1 MVSLADGGGGTPA
14 APRAPCWL
22 LGGPE
27 IGGPDGV
34 TPGMIRVPP
43 AATGPA
49 GRPGP
54 TGDPGGTMGEIGGGI
69 GYCRETGDPGGPSGP
84 AETGDT
90 GATGEP
96 GPVGAARLAMPD
108 ALVLPPASWAAVRR
122 ATWASAAALGQ
133 RAAGSLA
140 IARSTTCRTTG
151 GMSAGNGGGASRTW
165 RIAISSGLSPSNG
178 RCPDRH
184 W

>member
-1 MVSLADGGGGTPA
+1 MVSLTDGGGGTPA

-27 IGGPDGV
+27 IGGPPGV

-49 GRPGP
+49 GPAGRPGD
-54 TGDPGGTMGEIGGGI
+54 TGEPGGTIGESGGGI
-69 GYCRETGDPGGPSGP
+69 GYCRETGEPGGPGGP
-84 AETGDT
+84 DETAGET

-96 GPVGAARLAMPD
+96 GPVGTARLAMPD

-140 IARSTTCRTTG
+140 MARSTTCRTTG
-151 GMSAGNGGGASRTW
+151 GMSAGKGGGASRT
-165 RIAISSGLSPSNG
+165 
-178 RCPDRH
+178 
-184 W
+184 

>member
-1 MVSLADGGGGTPA
+1 MVSFTEGGGGTPA

-27 IGGPDGV
+27 IGGPPGV

-43 AATGPA
+43 AATGPV
-49 GRPGP
+49 GTPGA
-54 TGDPGGTMGEIGGGI
+54 TGEPGGTIGEIGGGI
-69 GYCRETGDPGGPSGP
+69 GYCRDTGDPGGPGGP
-84 AETGDT
+84 DDTGEI

-96 GPVGAARLAMPD
+96 GPVGAARLAIPD

-122 ATWASAAALGQ
+122 ATCASAAALGQ

-140 IARSTTCRTTG
+140 MARSTTWRTTG
-151 GMSAGNGGGASRTW
+151 GMSAGSGGGASRT
-165 RIAISSGLSPSNG
+165 
-178 RCPDRH
+178 
-184 W
+184 